1 MRSIEI
7 PELVKSLK
15 PVLDGVLVC
24 LSRSWGGLEQ
34 VAASDAIELAELGLD
49 VKVLCLESSP
59 IHEHLA
65 KWSKQER
72 SGGKI
77 EALPIAFAPRNHF
90 DLNLRG
96 ILKRFRADGVNVI
109 HLHQPSLLG
118 SFAPFLW
125 RDRSTALFATRH
137 IMNNHFK
144 TDFYHRALYSRL
156 DALLAISETVKQN
169 VLETHAIKETRVK
182 VVNLGL
188 DFERFDPKQVN
199 AREQRARWGADDG
212 TTVIGLVGRIDP
224 AKGQAT
230 LIRAAAGL
238 SKTLAPSEK
247 VKFVIVGEETLGSV
261 ARHLD
266 ELKEMVRQFRL
277 EDSVFF
283 AGYQENIPE
292 VMRAFD
298 LFVMPSR
305 QEAFGLVA
313 IEAMAMECPIIISN
327 SGSAEEI
334 VGKEEYGLMV
344 RPNDAFDLQQKIR
357 LLLDRPDLRK
367 TMGTQ
372 GREHVMRNYDRK
384 GRLQQ
389 TLALYDRALRR
400 RGHLDR

>member
-1 MRSIEI
+1 MQ
-7 PELVKSLK
+7 
-15 PVLDGVLVC
+15 VC
-24 LSRSWGGLEQ
+24 ISRSWGGLEQ
-34 VAASDAIELAELGLD
+34 VAATDVQELADQGLE
-49 VKVLCLESSP
+49 VRMLCLEGSP
-59 IHEHLA
+59 IHEHLTKQA
-65 KWSKQER
+65 KVET
-72 SGGKI
+72 
-77 EALPIAFAPRNHF
+77 LPIDFTPRNSF
-90 DLNLRG
+90 DLNIRA
-96 ILKRFRADGVNVI
+96 ILKRLIADGVNVV

-118 SFAPFLW
+118 SFSPWLW

-137 IMNNHFK
+137 IMNNHLK
-144 TDFYHRALYSRL
+144 TDFYHRAIYARL
-156 DALLAISETVKQN
+156 DALLAISETVKEN
-169 VLETHAIKETRVK
+169 ILLTHGIKETRVK

-188 DFERFDPKQVN
+188 DFNRFDPKRVN
-199 AREQRARWGADDG
+199 AREQRARWLADDD

-230 LIRAAAGL
+230 FIRAAAAFQKSQRPG
-238 SKTLAPSEK
+238 EK

-266 ELKEMVRQFRL
+266 ELKAMVAQFRL
-277 EDSVFF
+277 EDTVFF

-313 IEAMAMECPIIISN
+313 IEALAMECPIIISK

-344 RPNDAFDLQQKIR
+344 RPDDAYDLQAKIR
-357 LLLDRPDLRK
+357 LLLDQPELRK
-367 TMGTQ
+367 SMGRL

-384 GRLQQ
+384 GRLLQ
-389 TLALYDRALRR
+389 TLTLYERALRR
-400 RGHLDR
+400 RGHLER